1 MCGISNFYSIALIV
15 YIMKRKNNRFR
26 RTRINLFTLMN
37 AIDKRWISK
46 LKLIENILK

>member
-1 MCGISNFYSIALIV
+1 
-15 YIMKRKNNRFR
+15 MKRKNNRFR

-46 LKLIENILK
+46 LKLIKRWISKLKLIENILK